1 MKIHFVN
8 KLVIVLSIGVA
19 ACQRDAMPGDTGT
32 APPSYAAPILLQP
45 DSVRV
50 DQLKGSVVLLNVWAT
65 WCIPCRKE
73 IPELQ
78 ALHQQYSVRGLKV
91 VGVSVDE
98 AGTDEDVARF
108 AKDFGV
114 TYTIVRDPDDRIS
127 ELFRTPGVPS
137 SFLIDRK
144 GIVRWRKLGP
154 FAATDADF
162 NAALQ
167 KTLQE
172 T

>member
-1 MKIHFVN
+1 MKNSIVN
-8 KLVIVLSIGVA
+8 TLVIATA
-19 ACQRDAMPGDTGT
+19 ATISGCQRDALPGDVGS
-32 APPSYAAPILLQP
+32 PPPVYAAPILMRP

-50 DQLKGSVVLLNVWAT
+50 AQMKGSVVLLNVWAT

-78 ALHQQYSVRGLKV
+78 ALHQQFSGRGLKV

-98 AGTDEDVARF
+98 AGTDDDVAGF

-154 FAATDADF
+154 FAATDTDF
-162 NAALQ
+162 NTALQ